1 MAVLARQTALV
12 PALRDTCEPVYTTLG
27 RVEVPHSSPFNLI
40 DFGWR
45 RISLFS
51 RSVGSAAL
59 RGAHSLRKG
68 GRMRTRTLVLTLVS
82 LFNPEEDPIVR
93 EALKEPIAFFGG
105 IVAGLLRLD
114 LKEEPL
120 QEWVAKTAEAAGIEL
135 KQPGVD
141 EDGGAAT
148 PEDRPVDISI
158 E

>member
-27 RVEVPHSSPFNLI
+27 RVEVPQ
-40 DFGWR
+40 
-45 RISLFS
+45 
-51 RSVGSAAL
+51 SVGSAAL

>member
-1 MAVLARQTALV
+1 MAVLARQTALI
-12 PALRDTCEPVYTTLG
+12 PALRDTCEPVYTALG
-27 RVEVPHSSPFNLI
+27 CVEVPQ
-40 DFGWR
+40 
-45 RISLFS
+45 
-51 RSVGSAAL
+51 SVGSAAL

-141 EDGGAAT
+141 EDGGAVA
-148 PEDRPVDISI
+148 PEDKPIDISI